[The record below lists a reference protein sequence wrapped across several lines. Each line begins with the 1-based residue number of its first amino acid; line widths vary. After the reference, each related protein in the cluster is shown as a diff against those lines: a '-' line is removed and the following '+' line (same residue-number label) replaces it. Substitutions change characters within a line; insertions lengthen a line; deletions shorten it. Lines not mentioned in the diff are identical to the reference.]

1 MSILYQLSA
10 NIAWYFL
17 GPSLMVVDQLV
28 LVKVV
33 FFYFFATN
41 VAWYFLGPALIGVDQ
56 LVLVKVV
63 FFYFFAADIACNTI
77 VIEVD
82 KPNVVLKI
90 LFRDNFGT
98 QIASDLRLSLPR

>member
-10 NIAWYFL
+10 
-17 GPSLMVVDQLV
+17 
-28 LVKVV
+28 
-33 FFYFFATN
+33 N

-63 FFYFFAADIACNTI
+63 FFYFFATDIAFNTI
-77 VIEVD
+77 VIDVD
-82 KPNVVLKI
+82 PNVVLKI
-90 LFRDNFGT
+90 LFREYFGT

>member
-10 NIAWYFL
+10 
-17 GPSLMVVDQLV
+17 
-28 LVKVV
+28 
-33 FFYFFATN
+33 N

-63 FFYFFAADIACNTI
+63 FYYFFAADIAWYFLGPALFGVDQLVLVKVVFLYFFAADIACNTI

-90 LFRDNFGT
+90 LFRDYFGT